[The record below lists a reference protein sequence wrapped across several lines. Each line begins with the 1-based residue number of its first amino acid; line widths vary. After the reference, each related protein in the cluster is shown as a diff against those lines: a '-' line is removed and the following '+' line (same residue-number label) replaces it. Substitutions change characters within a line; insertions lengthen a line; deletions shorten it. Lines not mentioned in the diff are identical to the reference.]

1 MKRRLI
7 YLPTF
12 FQPEYTEFY
21 YSHHKNGESLS
32 ASTFS
37 LAICKGLSSITKDM
51 QIINIPPIGQY
62 PLNYDRLS
70 SMGGHTTVNGVD
82 VDSLKFSSIYLYQ
95 HYSLY
100 WNLKK
105 KLVKHINPNEKYV
118 FLFYALIEPKILQAT
133 ITFCEKNKVDAK
145 YVLIIPD
152 FVEDI
157 NKNGSWLRRLKSRLY
172 HEQLDT
178 IYKKMDGFVFLTE
191 NMKERIPVCK
201 PYVVVE
207 GMYDT
212 SVKREKTDCKD
223 GLKRIFY
230 SGMLH
235 EKFGVKKLID
245 AFLQINDESLRLV
258 LCGSGDQEEY
268 IKTCASKDPR
278 ILYKG
283 VVPHDK
289 VLEMQAEAFLLVNP
303 RSSEGE
309 FTKYSFPSKTM
320 EYLASGTPTLIYQLE
335 GIPQEYYDYCFS
347 IQDNQQDS
355 GVLSNAL
362 VDICSMEEKEL
373 GLKANKAK
381 SFIYQNKSAAA
392 QCSKIL
398 NLINEI

>member
-1 MKRRLI
+1 MNRRLI
-7 YLPTF
+7 YIPTF
-12 FQPEYTEFY
+12 FQPEYTDFY

-37 LAICKGLSSITKDM
+37 LSICKGLSSITKDM

-62 PLNYDRLS
+62 PLNYDRFFS
-70 SMGGHTTVNGVD
+70 IGGHTTINGVD
-82 VDSLKFSSIYLYQ
+82 VDSIKFSSIYLYQ

-105 KLVKHINPNEKYV
+105 KLAKQIRPNEKYV

-133 ITFCEKNKVDAK
+133 ISYCEKNKVDAK

-157 NKNGSWLRRLKSRLY
+157 NKNGTWLRRLKSRLY
-172 HEQLDT
+172 HEQLNA
-178 IYKKMDGFVFLTE
+178 IYKKMNGFVFLTE
-191 NMKERIPVCK
+191 NMKERLPVSR

-212 SVKREKTDCKD
+212 SVEREKTDCHD

-245 AFLQINDESLRLV
+245 AFLQIEDDSLRLE

-268 IKTCASKDPR
+268 IKTCALKDSR
-278 ILYKG
+278 IQYKG
-283 VVPHDK
+283 VVTHDK
-289 VLEMQAEAFLLVNP
+289 VLEMQAGAFLLVNP

-335 GIPQEYYDYCFS
+335 GIPKEYYDYCFS
-347 IQDNQQDS
+347 IKDNQQDI
-355 GVLSNAL
+355 GVLSDAL
-362 VDICSMEEKEL
+362 VKICAMDTKEL
-373 GLKANKAK
+373 GFKAMKAK

-398 NLINEI
+398 DLMEEI

>member
-1 MKRRLI
+1 MRKI
-7 YLPTF
+7 VYLPTF
-12 FQPEYTEFY
+12 FQPEYSDYY
-21 YSHHKNGESLS
+21 YSHQKNGENLS

-37 LAICKGLSSITKDM
+37 LSICKGLCDITKNL
-51 QIINIPPIGQY
+51 QVINIPPIGQY

-70 SMGGHTTVNGVD
+70 SIGGRTEIEGVE
-82 VDSLKFSSIYLYQ
+82 VYSLRYSSLYLYQ

-100 WNLKK
+100 WNLKRLLAK
-105 KLVKHINPNEKYV
+105 QIDVNGQYV
-118 FLFYALIEPKILQAT
+118 FIFYATIEPKIIQAT
-133 ITFCEKNKVDAK
+133 FDFCEQKKIDAK

-157 NKNGSWLRRLKSRLY
+157 NENGSWRQRLKSRIY
-172 HEQLDT
+172 HEQLDA
-178 IYKKMDGFVFLTE
+178 IYRKMDGFVFLTDS
-191 NMKERIPVCK
+191 MKERIPVVR

-212 SVKREKTDCKD
+212 SVDRKKYESKD

-245 AFLQINDESLRLV
+245 AFLQLKDESLRLV

-268 IKTCASKDPR
+268 IKTCATSDNR
-278 ILYKG
+278 IQFMG

-289 VLEMQAEAFLLVNP
+289 VLEMQSEVFLLVNP
-303 RSSEGE
+303 RSSEGA

-335 GIPQEYYDYCFS
+335 GIPKEYYDYCFS
-347 IQDNQQDS
+347 IKVMQQDPDA
-355 GVLSNAL
+355 LSQAIEK
-362 VDICSMEEKEL
+362 ICSMDEAVLKEKAEMA
-373 GLKANKAK
+373 KA
-381 SFIYQNKSAAA
+381 FIYKNKSATA
-392 QCSKIL
+392 QCSKIIDL
-398 NLINEI
+398 VNRI